1 MKLRS
6 RALASTLTAVLLL
19 TALGATGCATDKD
32 VIAKVNGSPI
42 KLSDVDA
49 QLAQMKKSS
58 PQTFQGTDGKKRET
72 EFKAKILES
81 LIQLELIKQAGKE
94 LDVAVTAKQVDD
106 YVKQLE
112 TQYGG
117 ATGLTDAMKQ
127 SGVSMEQLRASIES
141 RLLVDAV
148 GKKAAKAGSI
158 TDAEMKDYFDK
169 NPGMFKTAAQ
179 VHAWHILFATKDK
192 AQAEKVYDQ
201 VKKGGDFAALAKQ
214 YSTDPGS
221 KDKAGDL
228 GWAPSTQYV
237 TEFAAAVSSMAI
249 GEYRLVETQFGWH
262 IIKLVETKPAEEKT
276 FDQVKDQI
284 KQILQQQTQSDDF
297 TKYVAELKKKATI
310 EIFDAE
316 LKKLVDAASKPATS
330 TAPAQ

>member
-1 MKLRS
+1 MNLRS
-6 RALASTLTAVLLL
+6 RTLALPLVAVLLFA
-19 TALGATGCATDKD
+19 ALGATGCTDKN

-42 KLSDVDA
+42 KLTDIDS

-58 PQTFQGTDGKKRET
+58 PQTFQGADGKKREA
-72 EFKAKILES
+72 EFRAKILES

-94 LDVAVTAKQVDD
+94 LGVSVTAKQVDD
-106 YVKQLE
+106 YIKQLE

-117 ATGLTDAMKQ
+117 ATGLKDAMKQ
-127 SGVSMEQLRASIES
+127 SGVTMDQLRSSIES

-148 GKKAAKAGSI
+148 GKKVSKAGSI

-201 VKKGGDFAALAKQ
+201 VKKGGDFAALAAQ

-221 KDKAGDL
+221 KDKGGDL

-237 TEFAAAVSSMAI
+237 TEFAAAVSSMKP
-249 GEYRLVETQFGWH
+249 GEFRMVETQFGWH
-262 IIKLVETKPAEEKT
+262 IIKLVETKLAEEKT

-284 KQILQQQTQSDDF
+284 KQILQQQTQSDEF
-297 TKYVAELKKKATI
+297 TKYVDALKKKANI

-316 LKKLVDAASKPATS
+316 LKKLVDAASQPATS
-330 TAPAQ
+330 TAPAK

>member
-6 RALASTLTAVLLL
+6 RTFALPLVGVLLFA
-19 TALGATGCATDKD
+19 ALGATGCTDKD

-72 EFKAKILES
+72 EFKAKIVES

-94 LDVAVTAKQVDD
+94 LGVSVTAKQIDD
-106 YVKQLE
+106 YIKQLE

-127 SGVSMEQLRASIES
+127 SGVSMDQLRSSIES

-148 GKKAAKAGSI
+148 GKKATKAGSI
-158 TDAEMKDYFDK
+158 TDAEMKDYFAK
-169 NPGMFKTAAQ
+169 NPGMFKTQAQ
-179 VHAWHILFATKDK
+179 VHAWHILFAAKDK
-192 AQAEKVYDQ
+192 AQAEKVFDQ
-201 VKKGGDFAALAKQ
+201 VKKGGDFAALAKAN
-214 YSTDPGS
+214 STDPGS
-221 KDKAGDL
+221 KEKGGDL

-237 TEFAAAVSSMAI
+237 TEFAAAVSSMKP

-262 IIKLVETKPAEEKT
+262 VIKLVETKPAEDKT

-284 KQILQQQTQSDDF
+284 KQIIQQQNQSDDF
-297 TKYVAELKKKATI
+297 TKYVDELKKKATI
-310 EIFDAE
+310 EILDAE
-316 LKKLVDAASKPATS
+316 IKKLVDAAAQPATS
-330 TAPAQ
+330 TVPAQ